1 MPRWSVDYLNFLRVR
16 MQDRINFLS
25 QKRDLEHDMTN
36 MFLAPLV
43 QARTTVDKILTP
55 DLYT

>member
-1 MPRWSVDYLNFLRVR
+1 VDYLNFLRDR

-25 QKRDLEHDMTN
+25 YKRDLEHDMTN
-36 MFLAPLV
+36 MFIAPLV